1 MYNPIISKLA
11 LLAIRNLHPEVILQV
26 QRKTL
31 FSQAEID
38 LLSTIRSTTV
48 ILLLSHSSFST

>member
-48 ILLLSHSSFST
+48 ILNIFTFSL